1 MTPRARRIGGI
12 VLLVLAALLV
22 PVAVVATWA
31 ARTVTDTDAFV
42 ARVTPVAST
51 PEVQAL
57 IEQEM
62 TEQITTAVIDDRAA
76 PLVDGAIDSMSAPPL
91 VKNLLRDLAAGVG
104 SAVESRTASV
114 VTKVVEAP
122 EFAQAFEDATRIAHT
137 DLVATLEGETNGTI
151 VTEGDTVSIKLATVG
166 NAVRAQLVN
175 AGFSFVDRIP
185 PLEASIPIAT
195 VEQLN
200 TWQGYYQLLKVL
212 VWLGPLLVVAFAA
225 AGVWLVRDLVVA
237 GRVVRRR
244 GAARP
249 GAAVTIGVRAVVSG
263 ATDRLTDPVAA
274 DAARA
279 VVATFTDSL
288 GAQRDRR
295 RRGADRAARGVG
307 VPRGAAPRRTEGHGA
322 EATRLRPGG
331 SGEGG
336 LGRQLAHRVGRRVD
350 LLAHD
355 DVRVDV
361 EGVERDER
369 DRAARRRCPRPRC

>member
-1 MTPRARRIGGI
+1 
-12 VLLVLAALLV
+12 
-22 PVAVVATWA
+22 
-31 ARTVTDTDAFV
+31 
-42 ARVTPVAST
+42 
-51 PEVQAL
+51 VQAL

-237 GRVVRRR
+237 GLWFA
-244 GAARP
+244 GAGLLGLA
-249 GAAVTIGVRAVVSG
+249 GVTIGVRAVVSG

-279 VVATFTDSL
+279 VLSTFTDSL
-288 GAQRDRR
+288 GRNAVVVGVVLIALLAVSAYLAVQ
-295 RRGADRAARGVG
+295 RRGAPRA
-307 VPRGAAPRRTEGHGA
+307 TE
-322 EATRLRPGG
+322 EA
-331 SGEGG
+331 
-336 LGRQLAHRVGRRVD
+336 LA
-350 LLAHD
+350 
-355 DVRVDV
+355 
-361 EGVERDER
+361 
-369 DRAARRRCPRPRC
+369 